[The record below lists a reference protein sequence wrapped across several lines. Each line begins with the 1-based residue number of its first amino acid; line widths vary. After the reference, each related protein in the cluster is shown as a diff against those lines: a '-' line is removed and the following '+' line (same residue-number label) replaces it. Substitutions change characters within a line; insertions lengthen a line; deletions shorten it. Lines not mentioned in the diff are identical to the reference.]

1 MDSIEDRTNALKAM
15 PLLADLP
22 HGELVA
28 LAKRL
33 KVETHRAG
41 SEIIKQGAAGSS
53 TYFVVTGRC
62 EVRRKNSTKRVRY
75 LDAGDFFGELSA
87 LSPAPR
93 SATVTAADATTVLV
107 LTEQEFKAALRANK
121 SMALRLA
128 MALARRLQRDA
139 EDA

>member
-1 MDSIEDRTNALKAM
+1 MDSLDDRTNALKAM

-22 HGELVA
+22 HGELAA

-33 KVETHRAG
+33 KVEEHRSG

-53 TYFVVTGRC
+53 TYFVVSGRC
-62 EVRRKNSTKRVRY
+62 EVRRKGTTKRVRY
-75 LDAGDFFGELSA
+75 LEAGDFFGELSA

-93 SATVTAADATTVLV
+93 SASVIAAEATTVLV
-107 LTEQEFKAALRANK
+107 LTEQEFKAALKAHK
-121 SMALRLA
+121 SMAMRLA
-128 MALARRLQRDA
+128 VALAKRLQRDA